1 MTAPGD
7 SGRQLGRYLRVIAG
21 DRRGNE
27 LLEIRYA
34 PGDGRMRRRFIPIRR
49 LDAAARAIRSL
60 APRSDVYCGVLLR
73 SHRAGGRDAVTRSHL
88 AFVEVDFVDA
98 LDRLQRFATTPT
110 MIVSSGTAGHAHAYW
125 RLRTRVGA
133 VELEQTNRTLA
144 THLGGDLASVD
155 AARILRP
162 AGTLSHK
169 HRPPAPVELL
179 HLDGAAH
186 YELAELVDG
195 LTPAPSR
202 PAAAAGGRER
212 AARTE
217 LDELLLAIPA
227 ASYVRELAGLEPRRD
242 GKVNCPFHTDNDPSL
257 QLYEDGSFYCYGCG
271 AGGSIYDFAARMWSL
286 DTKGRAF
293 LELRARLA
301 DSLLLMQVSK
311 MKRSFKSQFPIGDLV
326 SNRRCGRRLG
336 EDGDRP
342 SV

>member
-1 MTAPGD
+1 MTAD
-7 SGRQLGRYLRVIAG
+7 SPAGQLDRYLQTIAG
-21 DRRGNE
+21 DRRGDE

-34 PGDGRMRRRFIPIRR
+34 TGDGGMRRRFISIRR

-60 APRSDVYCGVLLR
+60 SPRSDVYCGVLLR

-88 AFVEVDFVDA
+88 AFVEIDAVDA
-98 LDRLQRFATTPT
+98 LDRLQRFARTPT

-125 RLRTRVGA
+125 RLRSRVEA
-133 VELEQTNRTLA
+133 VELEQANRTLA
-144 THLGGDLASVD
+144 SHLGGDLASID

-169 HRPPAPVELL
+169 HRPPTPVELL
-179 HLDGAAH
+179 HLDPAVR

-202 PAAAAGGRER
+202 PAAAAARRER

-227 ASYVRELAGLEPRRD
+227 ASYVRELTGLEPRRN
-242 GKVNCPFHTDNDPSL
+242 GKVNCPLHADDTPSL
-257 QLYEDGSFYCYGCG
+257 QLYGDGTFYCFGCG
-271 AGGSIYDFAARMWSL
+271 AGGSIYDFAGQLWSL
-286 DTKGRAF
+286 KTSGRAF

-301 DSLLLMQVSK
+301 DSFGLRAGAGS
-311 MKRSFKSQFPIGDLV
+311 
-326 SNRRCGRRLG
+326 
-336 EDGDRP
+336 
-342 SV
+342 

>member
-1 MTAPGD
+1 MTAD
-7 SGRQLGRYLRVIAG
+7 SPAGQLDRYLQTIAG
-21 DRRGNE
+21 DRRGDE

-34 PGDGRMRRRFIPIRR
+34 TGDGGMRRRFISIRR

-60 APRSDVYCGVLLR
+60 SPRSDVYCGVLLR

-88 AFVEVDFVDA
+88 AFVEIDAVDA
-98 LDRLQRFATTPT
+98 LDRLQRFARTPT

-125 RLRTRVGA
+125 RLRSRVEA
-133 VELEQTNRTLA
+133 VELEQANRTLA
-144 THLGGDLASVD
+144 SHLGGDLASID

-169 HRPPAPVELL
+169 HRPPTPVELL
-179 HLDGAAH
+179 HLDPAVR

-202 PAAAAGGRER
+202 PAAAAARRER

-227 ASYVRELAGLEPRRD
+227 ASYVRELTGLEPRRN
-242 GKVNCPFHTDNDPSL
+242 GKVNCPLHADDTPSL
-257 QLYEDGSFYCYGCG
+257 HLYEDGTFYCFGCG
-271 AGGSIYDFAARMWSL
+271 AGGSIYDFAGQLWSL
-286 DTKGRAF
+286 KTSGRAF

-301 DSLLLMQVSK
+301 DSFGLRAGAGS
-311 MKRSFKSQFPIGDLV
+311 
-326 SNRRCGRRLG
+326 
-336 EDGDRP
+336 
-342 SV
+342 